1 MPETN
6 NKHNKISLILESV
19 TLLVLIVGG
28 ILSYFFLDKYHVAAL
43 KTEAEYLKTQK
54 EISSIELLTK
64 EHKENLSM
72 QLSTS
77 LLEESESNKD
87 LIDINR
93 KLGALEL
100 LLMDQKDTLE
110 IEGKELQNQLYRLE
124 VDLKK
129 IGNRLSLHEKKLNI
143 SAETIEVAQNLSP
156 SCVFNYDF
164 KESGPFGN
172 SNKIVHN
179 LTNTGKYTI
188 KLIRY
193 EYFVSTEPVIKKK
206 MSDSVK
212 TTIVEGVDY
221 IINDEVYFSGFL
233 PPGSSKPF
241 QLSITFSE
249 SVKSKFNKL
258 YVTYFIY
265 IQTHPLIVKKV
276 QNSVKD
282 LFTDEEIE
290 SISASGTRSTTAINF
305 KK

>member
-1 MPETN
+1 MPETD
-6 NKHNKISLILESV
+6 NKYNKLSLLLESV
-19 TLLVLIVGG
+19 TLLVLILGG
-28 ILSYFFLDKYHVAAL
+28 ILSYFFIDKYHVAAL
-43 KTEAEYLKTQK
+43 KTEAEYLTIQK
-54 EISSIELLTK
+54 EISSIELLIK

-72 QLSTS
+72 QLSKS
-77 LLEESESNKD
+77 MLEESESNKD

-100 LLMDQKDTLE
+100 LLKDQKDTLE

-124 VDLKK
+124 VDLNK

-143 SAETIEVAQNLSP
+143 SAETLEVAQNLTP
-156 SCVFNYDF
+156 CCVFNYDF

-193 EYFVSTEPVIKKK
+193 EYFVSTEPVIKGK

-212 TTIVEGVDY
+212 TTIVEGIDY

-241 QLSITFSE
+241 QLSITFRE
-249 SVKSKFNKL
+249 SVKIKFNKF
-258 YVTYFIY
+258 YVTCFIY
-265 IQTHPLIVKKV
+265 VQTHPSIVKKI
-276 QNSVKD
+276 QDSVKD
-282 LFTDEEIE
+282 IFTDEEIE
-290 SISASGTRSTTAINF
+290 SISTLGIRSATEINF